1 MGEMEGYRL
10 LMSSMKGK
18 SEEEKR
24 KKPLYFPSFLVVI
37 VMHISYTLRQLEY
50 FVAAAEA
57 GTISEAARSLYVSE
71 SAIGAA
77 IDQLEKQLGV
87 RLMTRRKAHGL
98 SLTPEGNLA
107 LHHARDL
114 LSDAQEL
121 ANSLDPSV
129 VAGSLSVGCF
139 PTLAAPLLTGAVSRY
154 CREYPDVDLD
164 VDVTSAESLLDKV
177 EQGRLDVAVLYDY
190 DIDTALESALLTEI
204 RAHILLPADHPLA
217 AAEEVSF
224 AQVIDEPF
232 ICYNRASAWLHTRS
246 LLNAANASPNIRFR
260 THDYEFTRSLVGDGH
275 GWAVLVVRPNTDIT
289 NTGSR
294 VVMKEI
300 TPQVPPVG
308 IMAVWRKDR
317 FPARTEAFVQVLR
330 TVLTD
335 AG

>member
-1 MGEMEGYRL
+1 
-10 LMSSMKGK
+10 
-18 SEEEKR
+18 
-24 KKPLYFPSFLVVI
+24 
-37 VMHISYTLRQLEY
+37 MHVSYTLRQLEY

-107 LHHARDL
+107 LHHARTL

-129 VAGSLSVGCF
+129 VSGPLAVGCF
-139 PTLAAPLLTGAVSRY
+139 PTLAGPLLTGAVSEY
-154 CREYPDVDLD
+154 SVEYPDVDLS
-164 VDVTSAESLLDKV
+164 VEVTSAELLLAKV

-190 DIDTALESALLTEI
+190 DIDTSLQSAVLMEI
-204 RAHILLPADHPLA
+204 PAHILLPADHRLA
-217 AAEEVSF
+217 EAEAVSF
-224 AQVIDEPF
+224 ADVIDEPF

-246 LLNAANASPNIRFR
+246 LLNAVGATPNIRFR
-260 THDYEFTRSLVGDGH
+260 THDYEFTRALVGDGH
-275 GWAVLVVRPNTDIT
+275 GWAVLVVRPNTQIT

-294 VVMKEI
+294 VVIKEI
-300 TPQVPPVG
+300 TPAVPPVG
-308 IMAVWRKDR
+308 IVAVWRKDR

-330 TVLTD
+330 KVLASD
-335 AG
+335 SRRYGAAASSAE